1 MYCPILV
8 KNHVSFFMDRIWD
21 QKYIVTSIF
30 RIFQPTLHIIAIIV

>member
-1 MYCPILV
+1 M
-8 KNHVSFFMDRIWD
+8 D